1 MCKPVSKFG
10 SLEQK
15 IIIGSALVGM
25 ETIKSVVKTAQN
37 KKERF
42 KKILKNNCNYPIRLR
57 NAEI

>member
-42 KKILKNNCNYPIRLR
+42 KKIFQKL
-57 NAEI
+57 